1 MRAFPSSGAPGTL
14 DTAALY
20 RDYVAAVTRWANRLA
35 RPPLD
40 AEDLVQEVFLV
51 VERRRGSLPPLHSP
65 AAWLYRITHNIARN
79 QWRARD
85 RHATTAASPQWLAEL
100 IDETP
105 GPLEDLERR
114 RSLERV
120 RRAFVA
126 LGRRDQRLI
135 WLCDVRGVPSARVSA
150 LTGIKPQTLRVR
162 RHRARLQITRRIELP
177 AAP

>member
-1 MRAFPSSGAPGTL
+1 MRAFPPSTAPGPL
-14 DTAALY
+14 DTARLY
-20 RDYVAAVTRWANRLA
+20 RDYLAAVTRWASRLA

-40 AEDLVQEVFLV
+40 AEDVVQEVFLV
-51 VERRRGSLPPLHSP
+51 VERRRATLPPLRSP

-79 QWRARD
+79 HWRDRA
-85 RHATTAASPQWLAEL
+85 RHATTIASPHWLEEL

-114 RSLERV
+114 RSLAQV
-120 RRAFVA
+120 QQAFVA

-135 WLCDVRGVPSARVSA
+135 WLCDVQGIPSARVSA

-162 RHRARLQITRRIELP
+162 RHRARLQITRRMETP
-177 AAP
+177 APP